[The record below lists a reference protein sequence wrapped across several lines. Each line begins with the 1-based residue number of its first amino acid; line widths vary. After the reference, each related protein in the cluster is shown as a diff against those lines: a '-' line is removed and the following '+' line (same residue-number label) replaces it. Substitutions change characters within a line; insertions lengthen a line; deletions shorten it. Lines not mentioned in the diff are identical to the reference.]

1 MTETLLTV
9 FMGVTALA
17 VVIQMGI
24 LIALFVF
31 SKKASERLQSL
42 LPRIRDTK
50 ILLAEAMPKVREV
63 LDNLVVLSATVRQDA
78 ERISSTAN
86 EITDRVCA
94 HVVRAD
100 ELVTRMLNRVEE
112 TTETVQQVKR
122 QMSGVRTGVAA
133 GLAKFL
139 GSRKLQRQK
148 NDANVCGEDSHVK
161 SAQGSTPM
169 SGPRAK
175 ISVISKPET
184 IQSLAAPPL

>member
-9 FMGVTALA
+9 SMGVTALA

-50 ILLAEAMPKVREV
+50 ILLAEATPKVREV

-148 NDANVCGEDSHVK
+148 NDANVRGEDSHVK
-161 SAQGSTPM
+161 SARGVEM
-169 SGPRAK
+169 SGPHAK

>member
-1 MTETLLTV
+1 
-9 FMGVTALA
+9 MGVTALA

-148 NDANVCGEDSHVK
+148 NDANVRGEDSHVK
-161 SAQGSTPM
+161 SARGVEM
-169 SGPRAK
+169 SGPHAK

>member
-50 ILLAEAMPKVREV
+50 ILLAETTPKVRGI
-63 LDNLVVLSATVRQDA
+63 LDNLAVLSATARQDA
-78 ERISSTAN
+78 ERISLTAN
-86 EITDRVCA
+86 EITDRVREQ
-94 HVVRAD
+94 VVRAD
-100 ELVTRMLNRVEE
+100 ELVTRMLNRAEE
-112 TTETVQQVKR
+112 TTETVQQVIR
-122 QMSGVRTGVAA
+122 QISGVMTGVAA
-133 GLAKFL
+133 GLAEFL

-148 NDANVCGEDSHVK
+148 NA
-161 SAQGSTPM
+161 M
-169 SGPRAK
+169 PRDEMF
-175 ISVISKPET
+175 I
-184 IQSLAAPPL
+184 